1 MKKQPPDANKLCLS
15 CRRPCKQPPAAL
27 IASCPR
33 YYPRPK
39 IKPVVTRQLEF
50 SFDAEPDK
58 KCRK

>member
-1 MKKQPPDANKLCLS
+1 MKKQPTDANKLCLS
-15 CRRPCKQPPAAL
+15 CRRPCKQPAAAL

-58 KCRK
+58 KSRK